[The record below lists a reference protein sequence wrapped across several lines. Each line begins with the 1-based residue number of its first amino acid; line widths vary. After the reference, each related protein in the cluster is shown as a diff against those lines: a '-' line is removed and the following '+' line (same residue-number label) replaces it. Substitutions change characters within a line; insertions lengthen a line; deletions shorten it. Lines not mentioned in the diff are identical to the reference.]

1 MGDSIEK
8 TIHILEMDFSKDL
21 KCGLNELAEEIAK
34 SGLTIAAIAKA
45 TRLHWETVY
54 HAASGIPVR
63 FDSYRRLTFFLDK
76 YNSNSLSNGTKE

>member
-8 TIHILEMDFSKDL
+8 TIYIPEIEFSNDL
-21 KCGLNELAEEIAK
+21 SYGLNELAEEIAK
-34 SGLTIAAIAKA
+34 TGLTIAAIAKA

-63 FDSYRRLTFFLDK
+63 FDSYRRLAFFLDK
-76 YNSNSLSNGTKE
+76 YNSNLLSNGDKE